1 MAGGADPVDE
11 DGDGGRVTAEKGR
24 KRSRRRRMGAAYLV
38 LKPRP
43 GGNHT
48 AAADIA
54 SGETDAAGPE
64 ATAMEGGGQG
74 GSCACAQPARL
85 PSAGV

>member
-1 MAGGADPVDE
+1 MAGGTDPVDE
-11 DGDGGRVTAEKGR
+11 DSDGGRVTAEKGR
-24 KRSRRRRMGAAYLV
+24 KRSRRKGAAYLV

-54 SGETDAAGPE
+54 SGGTDAAGPE
-64 ATAMEGGGQG
+64 TTAMEGGGQG

>member
-1 MAGGADPVDE
+1 MAGGTDPVDE
-11 DGDGGRVTAEKGR
+11 DSDGGRVTAEMGR
-24 KRSRRRRMGAAYLV
+24 KRRPAYLV

-64 ATAMEGGGQG
+64 ATAMEGRGQG